1 MVRQKNLRTARK
13 CAPSK
18 SKCLRCGA
26 FCLIVSSWLS
36 RVEWHLDFVLSA
48 ENGRLGFAGKS
59 QLSGVRANQLLTSRK
74 AESPSRWRR
83 VRDWLIDA
91 ENRKRF
97 ASMGTAGVLSYGV
110 VSNINYIPLFS
121 YAWYLVAVRSK
132 ASPIHQWPRIP
143 LDLCNA
149 VHFQQRSA
157 PHQIGGNWLCH
168 SPSWAQLYL
177 DDGKT
182 WDWKEE
188 SSSACLCDAQYTC
201 RPSHGFERPCSQ
213 LPGWSADLVTTS
225 WCERPICHGNMYVYI
240 QLYTCIMYM
249 FKDV

>member
-36 RVEWHLDFVLSA
+36 REWHLDFVLSA
-48 ENGRLGFAGKS
+48 ENGRLGFVGKS

-74 AESPSRWRR
+74 AEPSRWRR

-132 ASPIHQWPRIP
+132 ASPIHQWPAF
-143 LDLCNA
+143 LSTYA
-149 VHFQQRSA
+149 T
-157 PHQIGGNWLCH
+157 
-168 SPSWAQLYL
+168 LYIFNNVL
-177 DDGKT
+177 
-182 WDWKEE
+182 
-188 SSSACLCDAQYTC
+188 
-201 RPSHGFERPCSQ
+201 
-213 LPGWSADLVTTS
+213 
-225 WCERPICHGNMYVYI
+225 RPIKLVVIGFVTPELSAALLGWWKNLGLEGREQFCLFMWCSIHLLSFSWVWASLQPAAWLECRFGDDFLMWMTNLSRQHVCV
-240 QLYTCIMYM
+240 YTCIMYM

>member
-36 RVEWHLDFVLSA
+36 REWHLDFVLSA

-74 AESPSRWRR
+74 AEPSRWRR

-132 ASPIHQWPRIP
+132 ASPIHQWPAF
-143 LDLCNA
+143 LSTYA
-149 VHFQQRSA
+149 T
-157 PHQIGGNWLCH
+157 
-168 SPSWAQLYL
+168 LYIFNNIL
-177 DDGKT
+177 
-182 WDWKEE
+182 
-188 SSSACLCDAQYTC
+188 
-201 RPSHGFERPCSQ
+201 
-213 LPGWSADLVTTS
+213 
-225 WCERPICHGNMYVYI
+225 RPIKLVVIGFVTPRVERSFTWMMEKLGIGRKRAVLLVYVMLNTLAVLLMGLSVVAASCLAGVPIWWRLLDVNDQFVTATCMCIYMYNVY
-240 QLYTCIMYM
+240 
-249 FKDV
+249 V